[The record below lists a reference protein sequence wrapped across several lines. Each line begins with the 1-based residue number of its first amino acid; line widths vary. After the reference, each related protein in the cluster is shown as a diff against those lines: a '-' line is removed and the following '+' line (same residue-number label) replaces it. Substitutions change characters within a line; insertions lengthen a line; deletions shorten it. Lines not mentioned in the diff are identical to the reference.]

1 MRKST
6 GAAVATV
13 GALALVLA
21 GCATTKPAE
30 SGASNGGSGATMTLG
45 TTDKVTSI
53 DPAGSYDNGSFF
65 VMNQIYAFITNTK
78 PGGGETVPSPDIA
91 ESADFTSPTEFT
103 VKLKSGLKFA
113 NGHDLTSSDVKF
125 TYDRMVKI
133 ADPNGPASLL
143 GNLAKVDAPDPTTV
157 VFTLKVANDQ
167 TFAQVL
173 SSPAGPLVDEEVFPA
188 DKVLA
193 DEDIVKGKPFSG
205 QYSISSWS
213 KNDLVSYEA
222 NPEYKGMLGAPATS
236 KVNVK
241 HYTEASNL
249 RLDIE
254 KGNIDVAW
262 RSLSATD
269 IESLGKVDT
278 LKVHE
283 GPGGEIRYL
292 VFNFNTM
299 PFGAKDKEPNPAK
312 AKAVRQ
318 AMASLIDREA
328 VASSVFKNTYTPL
341 WSYIP
346 DGLPG
351 SGTQFKDNYGNG
363 SGKPDVDK
371 AKAALQ
377 AAGVSTPVTL
387 NIQYSPD
394 HYGPS
399 SGDEYAAYKSQLE
412 NGGLFTVNLQSTE
425 WVQYSKDRSS
435 DVYPMHQLGW
445 FPDIS
450 DADNYLTPFFS
461 KESFLANH
469 YDNAEVQKLI
479 GEQVGIT
486 DKSAR
491 EAAFKKISDLVSD
504 DVSTLPLLQGKQ
516 IAISGTGVKGVD
528 DTLDASFKFRLGVL
542 SK

>member
-6 GAAVATV
+6 GAAVAAV

>member
-6 GAAVATV
+6 GAAVAAV

-450 DADNYLTPFFS
+450 DADNYLAPFFS